1 MQATLL
7 TDLTFWDQKDKHTCV
22 SFSFFLSFFFQF
34 QDSVRFLKLPDDPG
48 KYKHSFLLVLFGVPG
63 GKKNILPTFRVKR
76 TISGKASECELL
88 CQSAGTI
95 YSVCTMYQTLCQ
107 MCHQILS
114 LSYQT

>member
-1 MQATLL
+1 M
-7 TDLTFWDQKDKHTCV
+7 
-22 SFSFFLSFFFQF
+22 
-34 QDSVRFLKLPDDPG
+34 RFLKLPDDPG

-95 YSVCTMYQTLCQ
+95 YNFCTLCQ